1 MGKKKVVLDTNILI
15 SALGQKGKPKLIFEK
30 ILNGELELIIS
41 DKQSEEII
49 EVLDYPKFNFSNEQK
64 SSFINIL
71 LEVSTLIKIDKIFDV
86 IKEDPDDN
94 IIITSAVI
102 GKADYIISGDEHL
115 LKLKEFKRVKILNAN
130 DFLSLE

>member
-1 MGKKKVVLDTNILI
+1 
-15 SALGQKGKPKLIFEK
+15 
-30 ILNGELELIIS
+30 
-41 DKQSEEII
+41 
-49 EVLDYPKFNFSNEQK
+49 
-64 SSFINIL
+64 
-71 LEVSTLIKIDKIFDV
+71 V

>member
-15 SALGQKGKPKLIFEK
+15 SALGWKGKPKLIFEK